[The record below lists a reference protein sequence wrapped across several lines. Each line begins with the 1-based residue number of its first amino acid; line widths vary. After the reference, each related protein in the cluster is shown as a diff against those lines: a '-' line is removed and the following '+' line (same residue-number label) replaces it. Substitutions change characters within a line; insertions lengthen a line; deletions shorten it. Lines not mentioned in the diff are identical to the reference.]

1 MNKEKFKIK
10 RWNCE
15 AIPCKDG
22 DFELIF
28 TITLQIPTG
37 GRSFIA
43 FYGSMPCYEDD
54 YDEVEREYSIYFS
67 DFIDKFILETGEED
81 FLLDLEKNDE
91 SFKDVFYNEYPKE
104 EYDEDDESECDDSD
118 ESDEEHDED
127 YERSWGPDNDE
138 EEDDDEEDDETINW
152 EYNLHLSKLNKEL
165 LLKFFDKIPSKLSQ
179 DIDDAMYDEAKE
191 EYDNDGPDPDDYDYY
206 Y

>member
-10 RWNCE
+10 GWNCE

-28 TITLQIPTG
+28 TITLEIPTG

-54 YDEVEREYSIYFS
+54 YDEVEREHIVYFS
-67 DFIDKFILETGEED
+67 EFIDKFILETGEED
-81 FLLDLEKNDE
+81 FLLDLEKNDK

-104 EYDEDDESECDDSD
+104 E
-118 ESDEEHDED
+118 
-127 YERSWGPDNDE
+127 
-138 EEDDDEEDDETINW
+138 DDDEEDDETIHW

-165 LLKFFDKIPSKLSQ
+165 LLKFFDKIPSKLSR
-179 DIDDAMYDEAKE
+179 DIKDAIYDETQE